1 MASKLQPRR
10 IREAR
15 MFRGLTQSDLAE
27 IIGITKQAVSQ
38 CETGV
43 MTPSA
48 ETLIGISKALDFP
61 LAFFSRPFAS
71 PILAPIFFR
80 KRKTAAKKIMFVFQ
94 TYIEWMAEIY
104 EYVEQHVR
112 LPEVRLITEDRFGYP
127 PEEISRIATELRRH
141 WGLGDGPISDM
152 TLLLENNGFVIS
164 KVGLDAS
171 KVDACSVFYT
181 PLSASKRPMV
191 FLTSG
196 TSAVRSR
203 RDLAHELGHQVLH
216 AWMDDEEFEAH
227 KDVIEQDAET
237 FASFF
242 LMPEK
247 AMRREGFAVKTLD
260 SLLLMKQR
268 WGASAQS
275 ILYHLIQTESI
286 EQEIGERLKKNLY
299 HRGWRM
305 REPGDD
311 SIPQERPEMIRD
323 AMMLLIE
330 NDVKTRSAL
339 LDDLSIPA
347 ANVCELCGFPNDFF
361 EPHSTRP
368 ALSLVK

>member
-1 MASKLQPRR
+1 
-10 IREAR
+10 

-27 IIGITKQAVSQ
+27 IVGITKQAVSQ

-43 MTPSA
+43 LTPSA
-48 ETLIGISKALDFP
+48 ETLASISNALEFP
-61 LAFFSRPFAS
+61 LSFFSHPFAS

-80 KRKTAAKKIMFVFQ
+80 KRKTAAKKTMFVFQ

-104 EYVEQHVR
+104 EYIERHVH
-112 LPEVRLITEDRFGYP
+112 LPEVHLITKDSFGYSP
-127 PEEISRIATELRRH
+127 AEVSHIATELRRH

-152 TLLLENNGFVIS
+152 TLLLENNGFIIS

-181 PLSASKRPMV
+181 PMSASKRPMV

-216 AWMDDEEFEAH
+216 AWMDKEEFEAH
-227 KDVIEQDAET
+227 KDVIEQDADM

-247 AMRREGFAVKTLD
+247 AMRRESFAVKTLD
-260 SLLLMKQR
+260 SLFLMKRR

-275 ILYHLIQTESI
+275 ILYHLMQTDSIDQELGESLL
-286 EQEIGERLKKNLY
+286 RKFY
-299 HRGWRM
+299 HRGWRTH
-305 REPGDD
+305 EPADD
-311 SIPQERPEMIRD
+311 SIPQERPGLIHD
-323 AMMLLIE
+323 AIMLLIE
-330 NDVKTRSAL
+330 HDVKTRSAL
-339 LDDLSIPA
+339 LDDLSIPVE
-347 ANVCELCGFPNDFF
+347 NVCELCGFPKNFF
-361 EPHSTRP
+361 DVQAIRP
-368 ALSLVK
+368 KLSLVKQSIRS